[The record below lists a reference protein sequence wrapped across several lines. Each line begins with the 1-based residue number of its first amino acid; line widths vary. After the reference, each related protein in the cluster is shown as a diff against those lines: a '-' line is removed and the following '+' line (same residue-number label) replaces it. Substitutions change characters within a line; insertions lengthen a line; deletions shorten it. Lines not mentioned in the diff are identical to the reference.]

1 MISTVAFPGLFKF
14 NLSGGKNGFS
24 ILNYLK
30 SGIRNLFS
38 TRSYMSLLMIGLLN
52 GFLPCGALYA
62 ALIISTGTGNMS
74 SSIMFMLFFGLGTI
88 PMLLAISLLGNF
100 LSINLR
106 KKMSGFLP
114 VVIVIIGLLFIIRGL
129 NLGIPYLSP
138 TEDKIEMNME
148 RTKKLQ
154 QSKEIDF
161 KDQEIDL
168 NSGKQM
174 NCCGS

>member
-1 MISTVAFPGLFKF
+1 MRLKDR
-14 NLSGGKNGFS
+14 NELSVVS
-24 ILNYLK
+24 DQ
-30 SGIRNLFS
+30 
-38 TRSYMSLLMIGLLN
+38 LMK
-52 GFLPCGALYA
+52 P
-62 ALIISTGTGNMS
+62 S
-74 SSIMFMLFFGLGTI
+74 SASFI
-88 PMLLAISLLGNF
+88 ANF

>member
-1 MISTVAFPGLFKF
+1 
-14 NLSGGKNGFS
+14 
-24 ILNYLK
+24 
-30 SGIRNLFS
+30 
-38 TRSYMSLLMIGLLN
+38 
-52 GFLPCGALYA
+52 
-62 ALIISTGTGNMS
+62 
-74 SSIMFMLFFGLGTI
+74 MFMLFFGLGTI